1 MQHAEQPISEFKSKA
16 GWRRIVAAGSYS
28 VQGLRCAW
36 RTEHAFRQEV
46 MLAVP
51 GLLVAVML
59 PVSDLRKVALV
70 AVLLL
75 VCIVELL
82 NSAIEA
88 AVDRISLE
96 RHPLSRNAKDFGSAA
111 VMLAMLV
118 AALTWGVI
126 VLPLFST

>member
-1 MQHAEQPISEFKSKA
+1 MSEFKSKA

>member
-1 MQHAEQPISEFKSKA
+1 MQETPHPISEFKSKA
-16 GWRRIVAAGSYS
+16 GLRRVIDASRYS
-28 VQGLRCAW
+28 FQGLRCAW
-36 RTEHAFRQEV
+36 RSEQAFRQEV
-46 MLAVP
+46 MIVVP
-51 GLLVAVML
+51 GVLLALLL
-59 PVSDLRKVALV
+59 PVSDLRKLALV

-88 AVDRISLE
+88 AIDRISLE

-111 VMLAMLV
+111 VMLSMLV

-126 VLPLFST
+126 VLPFLTR